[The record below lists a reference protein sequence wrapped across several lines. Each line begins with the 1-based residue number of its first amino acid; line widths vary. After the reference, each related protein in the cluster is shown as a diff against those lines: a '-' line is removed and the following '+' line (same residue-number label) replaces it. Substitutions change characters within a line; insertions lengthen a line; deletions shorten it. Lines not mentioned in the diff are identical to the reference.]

1 MNRLANWIDAEL
13 IYATGWTLVHSLWQY
28 SLIALFVTLSYAFT
42 KKSQANTRYWIAT
55 LGLVSC
61 GLVSLVTFYVNLHD
75 KISIV
80 IAESNFVVHSARSQE
95 TSYTQSFPSLINTYI
110 NQVVLFW
117 LIGFFI
123 YVCKYL
129 ADFIYCQKI
138 KQLHTKHPDGQW
150 EMHFSELKNSLGIAG
165 NVQLRI
171 SEIINIPCVIGH
183 LKPVVLLP
191 AGLLTGLTQ
200 KQIEVILLHELGHV
214 RRSDYLI
221 SSLQNIFIS
230 IYFFNPFVHWI
241 SSKMD
246 EEREN
251 ACDDIAISVSGDPLF
266 YAHTLKEFAEM
277 KNNNALAVAITGH
290 KNLLLNRITRLFV
303 RDVSFTKT
311 YGKTLTAIT
320 LFLLCAGFTV
330 TGYSTE
336 DKSKDDSFTLKLDKE
351 PLSKLLKL
359 TQDFCPNIPKDIKLK
374 HGDQLVSGD
383 FANLRCEHTEA
394 FIKNLDENLSKT
406 FTGITIN
413 EDKISLKQLT
423 QKIESACPEFK
434 GKLSLS
440 NPDKVVGFQTD
451 NLNCGGIDAAIQ
463 QLDTNPDAKLI
474 NIKGAGDISIR
485 TKTHPDVY
493 TNAIPLRIPK
503 ESIDKVYLG
512 ECTALYSVDE
522 KGKGFDITANC
533 TDGKPE
539 AKAFLEKQITT
550 AIQNAQ
556 FPIKTENGKAVT
568 VKGIKFRLRL
578 DPAMPI
584 NGEAAAS
591 Q

>member
-330 TGYSTE
+330 AGYSTE
-336 DKSKDDSFTLKLDKE
+336 DKSEDDSFTLKLDKE
-351 PLSKLLKL
+351 
-359 TQDFCPNIPKDIKLK
+359 
-374 HGDQLVSGD
+374 
-383 FANLRCEHTEA
+383 
-394 FIKNLDENLSKT
+394 LSKT

-413 EDKISLKQLT
+413 
-423 QKIESACPEFK
+423 
-434 GKLSLS
+434 
-440 NPDKVVGFQTD
+440 
-451 NLNCGGIDAAIQ
+451 
-463 QLDTNPDAKLI
+463 
-474 NIKGAGDISIR
+474 
-485 TKTHPDVY
+485 
-493 TNAIPLRIPK
+493 
-503 ESIDKVYLG
+503 
-512 ECTALYSVDE
+512 
-522 KGKGFDITANC
+522 
-533 TDGKPE
+533 
-539 AKAFLEKQITT
+539 
-550 AIQNAQ
+550 
-556 FPIKTENGKAVT
+556 
-568 VKGIKFRLRL
+568 
-578 DPAMPI
+578 
-584 NGEAAAS
+584 
-591 Q
+591 